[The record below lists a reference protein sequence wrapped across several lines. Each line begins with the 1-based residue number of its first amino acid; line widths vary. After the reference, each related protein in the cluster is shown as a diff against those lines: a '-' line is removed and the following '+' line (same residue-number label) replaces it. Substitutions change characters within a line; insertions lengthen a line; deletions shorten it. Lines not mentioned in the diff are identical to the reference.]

1 MYKRN
6 LVFAAA
12 CIGMLLFGIVFLSLG
27 TVSTF
32 LQDKFNLDALTA
44 ASLASSL
51 PFGML
56 LGSVVFGPVVD
67 RFGYKILLIVC
78 GIVIMAALEAIAF
91 ADSLFILQLSFF
103 FIGFGGGAINGGT
116 NALASDIFSDEK
128 GAKLSLL
135 GVFFG
140 IGALGMP
147 VVIGSLSAAYS
158 YETIISAIGFFV
170 LLPVIY
176 FIVVKFPQPKIT
188 QGFPLKESLGLVKET
203 TLILMGL
210 VLFFES
216 GLEGMIGNWTTSY
229 LKEVNLTTENAL
241 YALSLQVAALSVT
254 RLVLSQLLKKVKPE
268 IVLYVSY
275 AILFAGAAVLLSA
288 TSFEQAALAMI
299 LFGIGT
305 AANFP
310 VILGYVG
317 EMYAHLSG
325 TAFSVVIVLAL
336 VGNTILNFLVGTLS
350 GSFGIRQFPV
360 MLMIS
365 VVLMTLVLYIVL
377 GKRKAA
383 AKV

>member
-78 GIVIMAALEAIAF
+78 GVVIMAALEAIAF

-147 VVIGSLSAAYS
+147 VVIGSLSAVYS
-158 YETIISAIGFFV
+158 YETIISAIGLFV

-229 LKEVNLTTENAL
+229 LKEVNMTTENAL

-254 RLVLSQLLKKVKPE
+254 RLILSQLLKKVRSE

-336 VGNTILNFLVGTLS
+336 IGNTILNFLVGTLS

-360 MLMIS
+360 LLMIS